1 MTRRAQRRARG
12 RQQGQGAAAAQPFN
26 DSFQNLQARLGTGS
40 GNIGD
45 ASGYVQSNLIT
56 RMPRQLEFMYRGS
69 WIVGAV
75 VDSVADDMTRQG
87 VDFGTAI
94 DPDIGL
100 AMQAR
105 QDDLQLWTG
114 ISDTIKWARLY
125 GGAIG
130 VMQIDGQDL
139 STPLDVKTIGK
150 DQFLGVLPLSRW
162 ELNPNTTDLVTNM
175 GASVGKPEIY
185 TVGPNAT
192 ALQNKEIHHTR
203 VMRIEGIKLPYFQR
217 LAEQGW
223 GLSVIERMYDRL
235 LAYDS
240 STTGAAQLVFK
251 AYLRTLKVEGL
262 RDILARGGAV
272 FDALVNNVE
281 MIRQFQST
289 EGLTLIDT
297 KDEFEALTYT
307 FAGLND
313 LLLGFGQ
320 QISGA
325 TQIPLVRLF
334 GQSPAGLNATGD
346 SDIRNYYDTIKS
358 RQETDLRAPVNL
370 IMDCLYR
377 SVTGKSPPA
386 GFRPQFNPCWQLSES
401 EKAEIAK
408 NVGDT
413 VGAAYND
420 QIISR
425 SVALKELKQSA
436 ETTGVFSNITDA
448 DITEAENEPD
458 PIMGEDGEDDDGPVP
473 ARDPADG
480 ESGTA
485 RSPVPGPNAGAEE
498 PPAGDESRKVL
509 RLAAT

>member
-1 MTRRAQRRARG
+1 MSRRRRG
-12 RQQGQGAAAAQPFN
+12 RSTASAHSGQAAAAQPFN

-40 GNIGD
+40 GNIADG
-45 ASGYVQSNLIT
+45 SGYVQSNLIT
-56 RMPRQLEFMYRGS
+56 RQPRQLEFMYRGS

-139 STPLDVKTIGK
+139 ATPLDVSTIGK

-162 ELNPNTTDLVTNM
+162 ELNPNTTQIVQNLGPVI
-175 GASVGKPEIY
+175 GKPEFY
-185 TVGPNAT
+185 SVGPNAT
-192 ALQNKEIHHTR
+192 ALQNKDIHHSR
-203 VMRIEGIKLPYFQR
+203 VMRIEGIKLPFFQR
-217 LAEQGW
+217 IAEQGW

-251 AYLRTLKVEGL
+251 AYLRTLKVDGL
-262 RDILARGGAV
+262 RQILAAGGPAYE
-272 FDALVNNVE
+272 ALVKNVE
-281 MIRQFQST
+281 SIRQFQST
-289 EGLTLIDT
+289 EGLTLIDA
-297 KDEFEALTYT
+297 KDEFSALTYT

-346 SDIRNYYDTIKS
+346 GDIRNYYDTIKS

-377 SVTGKSPPA
+377 SVTGKAPPP
-386 GFRPQFNPCWQLSES
+386 GFRPQFNPCWQLSEA

-420 QIISR
+420 GIITKPI
-425 SVALKELKQSA
+425 AMKELKQSA

-458 PIMGEDGEDDDGPVP
+458 PIMGGNGEDDDGPVP

-480 ESGTA
+480 ESGTPGGA
-485 RSPVPGPNAGAEE
+485 VPGLGAGAEE
-498 PPAGDESRKVL
+498 PPAGD
-509 RLAAT
+509 